1 MEHGLISRT
10 THQLTDKGK
19 TPKCGFTHKVHPS
32 MVHKEPTPPPPPP
45 PPPPPS
51 QSLSEMWS
59 PEMFLPILKDSILP
73 MVVDQLLKV
82 KVDKIEDTINGGKI
96 DFTIEEISME
106 KVMVPPEH
114 TKIDVEDTNIIV
126 SISHIELE
134 LKKFGWR
141 YKKKTIPK
149 IKSSGSATCRIR
161 ETSITVCFR
170 IGGNGNGENQIP
182 ECSVKIGELDLHFSD
197 SKAKLI
203 YNLLLSAFKSTIKK
217 QLEITFTEMAKN
229 ILSGALSGGG
239 GSGGAG
245 AGGGGIGLA

>member
-126 SISHIELE
+126 SMFYTFYQSLFPTSVSILPLITGILFSLSLFPLSLSPLSLSLSQPHPSTTT
-134 LKKFGWR
+134 R
-141 YKKKTIPK
+141 YPFIPP
-149 IKSSGSATCRIR
+149 S
-161 ETSITVCFR
+161 
-170 IGGNGNGENQIP
+170 
-182 ECSVKIGELDLHFSD
+182 
-197 SKAKLI
+197 
-203 YNLLLSAFKSTIKK
+203 LS
-217 QLEITFTEMAKN
+217 
-229 ILSGALSGGG
+229 
-239 GSGGAG
+239 
-245 AGGGGIGLA
+245 